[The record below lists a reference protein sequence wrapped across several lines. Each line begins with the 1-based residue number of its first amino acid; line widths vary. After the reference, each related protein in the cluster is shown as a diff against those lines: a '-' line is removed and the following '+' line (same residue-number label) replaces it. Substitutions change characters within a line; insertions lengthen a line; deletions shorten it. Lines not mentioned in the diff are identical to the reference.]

1 MLTIAPMVRSG
12 EAASRTA
19 NRPLPSF
26 ETRATLAPQDEGRWG
41 WSGRIRRIRSSNKL
55 QPMSSN
61 KLRPLMVRSREAASR
76 TTPVLNRRKPATD
89 LARAAE
95 TRTWLRTPRPGRP
108 RSAVL
113 ARRPRRRRVRPRM
126 GSIRSAG
133 CRDGRGDMLLEPDRC
148 SPRSSCTSGSRSR
161 YAPIEGWLIPPIPIR
176 DNGWSRKWGYLFLC
190 VDGVA
195 DRFGSIA
202 SRRFGPSSN
211 RRPKDTNFRLMH
223 CTK

>member
-1 MLTIAPMVRSG
+1 MTSRSTFEPCHTRDVATGLQRANCRAGGDLRGIITRAARIAPKCSVRQ
-12 EAASRTA
+12 
-19 NRPLPSF
+19 RPM
-26 ETRATLAPQDEGRWG
+26 RRAPQ
-41 WSGRIRRIRSSNKL
+41 
-55 QPMSSN
+55 
-61 KLRPLMVRSREAASR
+61 
-76 TTPVLNRRKPATD
+76 
-89 LARAAE
+89 
-95 TRTWLRTPRPGRP
+95 GRP